1 MNKLIAKDKKYL
13 KYLIHQEMEKNGPNC
28 DLNHID
34 VSNVT
39 NMSCI
44 FH

>member
-13 KYLIHQEMEKNGPNC
+13 KYLIDQEIRKNGPNC

-34 VSNVT
+34 GN
-39 NMSCI
+39 
-44 FH
+44 